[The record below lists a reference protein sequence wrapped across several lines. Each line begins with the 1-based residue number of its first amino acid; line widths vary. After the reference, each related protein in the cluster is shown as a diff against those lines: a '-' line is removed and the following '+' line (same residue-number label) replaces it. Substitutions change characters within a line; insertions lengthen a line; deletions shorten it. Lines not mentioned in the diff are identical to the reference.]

1 MHRWHYIMSNSQDRN
16 RLQRLRIIDDMLS
29 GSAEGYTMPQLLDKL
44 NSHMECKVDRFAVM
58 RDFNF
63 IQTTYGLRILKKSIT
78 RENRLK
84 NRTEKITL
92 YSYEDG
98 ADSIFKTSLT
108 VKEKA
113 FLEFALSLLDLKGLS
128 KMPLLRGINLKVPDH
143 HEILSYTK
151 NPKEPE
157 IGNILCQLLDHIRKK
172 EVISFQLRDRKN
184 TDNKERCHVC
194 PWYLREY
201 NRRWYLF
208 GWDLKKDRIERYALD
223 RIVPPS
229 YILQKEYRKPEAPID
244 EILKHTVGVSIV
256 EEAPMEIVFWVS
268 DESADYV
275 VNKPIHHNQIELHPE
290 EIKLHERLK
299 RKCIG
304 GKFFKIYCKINYELK
319 REMLSFN
326 KELIVL
332 YPEALAEELRTT
344 LKRMLANYEL

>member
-1 MHRWHYIMSNSQDRN
+1 MSNSQDRN

-29 GSAEGYTMPQLLDKL
+29 GSDEGYSMPQMLDKL
-44 NSHMECKVDRFAVM
+44 NKHMECNVDRYAVM
-58 RDFNF
+58 RDFKF
-63 IQTTYGLRILKKSIT
+63 LQEIYGIRILKKTIE

-84 NRTEKITL
+84 NKTERITL

-98 ADSIFKTSLT
+98 ADSLFKTSLT
-108 VKEKA
+108 GKEKA

-128 KMPLLRGINLKVPDH
+128 KMPLLRGMNLKVPQH
-143 HEILSYTK
+143 AEILSYTK
-151 NPKEPE
+151 NAKEQD
-157 IGNILCQLLDHIRKK
+157 ISNILCQLLDHIRKN
-172 EVISFQLRDRKN
+172 EVVSFQLRDRKN
-184 TDNKERCHVC
+184 ITNKERCHVC

-208 GWDLKKDRIERYALD
+208 GWDLKKERIEHYALD
-223 RIVPPS
+223 RIIPPT

-256 EEAPMEIVFWVS
+256 EEPPIEIIFWVS

-275 VNKPIHHNQIELHPE
+275 ANKPIHHNQIELRPE
-290 EIKLHERLK
+290 EIYLQERLK
-299 RKCIG
+299 TKCRG

-319 REMLSFN
+319 RELLSFD

-332 YPEALAEELRTT
+332 YPAVLTEELHVT
-344 LKRMLANYEL
+344 LTNMLSNYEL

>member
-1 MHRWHYIMSNSQDRN
+1 MSNSQDRN

-29 GSAEGYTMPQLLDKL
+29 GSDEGYTMPQLLNNL
-44 NSHMECKVDRFAVM
+44 NTHMACKVDRFAVM
-58 RDFNF
+58 RDFQF
-63 IQTTYGLRILKKSIT
+63 IQRTYGIGILKKIVS
-78 RENRLK
+78 RENMLK
-84 NRTEKITL
+84 NKTERITL

-108 VKEKA
+108 GKEKA
-113 FLEFALSLLDLKGLS
+113 FLDFALSLLDLKGLS
-128 KMPLLRGINLKVPDH
+128 KMPVLRGMNLKVPEH
-143 HEILSYTK
+143 AKILSYTK
-151 NPKEPE
+151 NPKEQD
-157 IGNILCQLLDHIRKK
+157 ISNILCQLLDHIRKK
-172 EVISFQLRDRKN
+172 EVISLQLRDRKN

-208 GWDLKKDRIERYALD
+208 GWDIKKDRIERYALD
-223 RIVPPS
+223 RIIPPT
-229 YILQKEYRKPEAPID
+229 YILQKEYREPEGPID

-256 EEAPMEIVFWVS
+256 EEPPIEIIFWVS

-275 VNKPIHHNQIELHPE
+275 ANKPIHHNQIELRRE

-299 RKCIG
+299 RKCMG

-332 YPEALAEELRTT
+332 YPAALMEELRFT
-344 LKRMLANYEL
+344 LKKMLSNYEL